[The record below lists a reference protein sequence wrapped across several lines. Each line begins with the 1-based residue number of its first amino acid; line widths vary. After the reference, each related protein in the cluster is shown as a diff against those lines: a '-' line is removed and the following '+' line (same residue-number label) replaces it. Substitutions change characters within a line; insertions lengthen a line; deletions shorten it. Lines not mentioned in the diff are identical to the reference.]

1 MPRASRLQNIV
12 RQPPNAPMTPPT
24 IGAATVATP
33 FMALMR
39 DIVTVRLSP
48 LYLSVAMLLES
59 TTAPD
64 PDRPWNRRMTM
75 NCQML
80 LAKMQPAVVVMNMIM
95 AVISGFLR
103 PYLSLIG
110 PKRSCPAAKPIK
122 PVVNPSW
129 TRASEVMNQE
139 VMDGKTGRYMSIT
152 NGPKALNV
160 PRKIRRN
167 APVYFMLNDFMFQI
181 AMKRPHLF
189 MLGPDFLTG
198 CKFSSHSRAFPFL

>member
-64 PDRPWNRRMTM
+64 PARPWNRRMTM

-160 PRKIRRN
+160 PRKIRGN
-167 APVYFMLNDFMFQI
+167 APVYFMLNDFMF
-181 AMKRPHLF
+181 
-189 MLGPDFLTG
+189 
-198 CKFSSHSRAFPFL
+198 

>member
-1 MPRASRLQNIV
+1 
-12 RQPPNAPMTPPT
+12 
-24 IGAATVATP
+24 
-33 FMALMR
+33 
-39 DIVTVRLSP
+39 
-48 LYLSVAMLLES
+48 MLLES

-64 PDRPWNRRMTM
+64 PARPWNRRMTM

-139 VMDGKTGRYMSIT
+139 FMDVKTCRYMSIT

-167 APVYFMLNDFMFQI
+167 APVYFMLNDFMF
-181 AMKRPHLF
+181 
-189 MLGPDFLTG
+189 
-198 CKFSSHSRAFPFL
+198 